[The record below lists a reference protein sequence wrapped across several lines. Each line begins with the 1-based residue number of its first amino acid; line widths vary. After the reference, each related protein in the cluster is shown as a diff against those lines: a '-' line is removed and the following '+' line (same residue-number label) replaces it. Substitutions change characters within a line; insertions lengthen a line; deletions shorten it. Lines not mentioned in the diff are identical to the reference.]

1 MSIGSNIKRL
11 RREMNITQEQLAEY
25 LGLSSRSVSQW
36 ECERTSPDISQIP
49 ALCHIFDV
57 SSDVLLGIDIEKSKE
72 TVQKY
77 LAEAQ
82 EALHSG
88 DFEKNVQ
95 ILRKANRQYPRS
107 YEIMDQLADGLVCVI
122 SRQGGKDYDEVF
134 ALCNRILAECT
145 DSMIRYRAT
154 NTLAI
159 AYDYAGKD
167 QEMLKLAE
175 QMPRAHYSYENFMVY
190 RWKGSADFEKRQ
202 KYMSYLVCQMIMMI
216 SNIASHRG
224 DNGEFMYSPEE
235 RTDLYKLEVSLL
247 ELIYSDGDYLVDA
260 QLGEIACSRIMTFYL
275 RNQDSEQ
282 AWHWLQKGVDFAIHM
297 DTYDFDAPHT
307 SLILR
312 GYVEGGWIMESNGN
326 RTQSIL
332 EWLTNDNEAAVFRS
346 DTRYE
351 VLVNRLKK
359 VAKKPEF

>member
-107 YEIMDQLADGLVCVI
+107 YEIMDQLADAGVVGEEEGTKPRKVLM
-122 SRQGGKDYDEVF
+122 
-134 ALCNRILAECT
+134 
-145 DSMIRYRAT
+145 SM
-154 NTLAI
+154 
-159 AYDYAGKD
+159 
-167 QEMLKLAE
+167 E
-175 QMPRAHYSYENFMVY
+175 Q
-190 RWKGSADFEKRQ
+190 FEE
-202 KYMSYLVCQMIMMI
+202 YI
-216 SNIASHRG
+216 
-224 DNGEFMYSPEE
+224 EE
-235 RTDLYKLEVSLL
+235 
-247 ELIYSDGDYLVDA
+247 
-260 QLGEIACSRIMTFYL
+260 
-275 RNQDSEQ
+275 
-282 AWHWLQKGVDFAIHM
+282 
-297 DTYDFDAPHT
+297 
-307 SLILR
+307 
-312 GYVEGGWIMESNGN
+312 YV
-326 RTQSIL
+326 
-332 EWLTNDNEAAVFRS
+332 
-346 DTRYE
+346 
-351 VLVNRLKK
+351 
-359 VAKKPEF
+359 